1 MEVHAGVSTC
11 AQDGIGEHGD
21 SDVEK
26 DGDLIMLLPVESD
39 RAPTPR
45 ALCWTIIGAIVLMII
60 GVNVLTI
67 IVLHARD
74 ADSGDSGVV
83 SARAQS
89 RADRDYMLRWVWS
102 HEVQNVTRTN
112 ESQPTFLQQWFAP
125 VRRWSALSQLSNEVL
140 EHRYRQHVGC
150 ARFCGP
156 LSSLAHKLHAS
167 DASEYYCVDVTPDG
181 VTFDEALNAEC
192 LLTEKISDRMS
203 AVIDFL
209 SHIKPRVSA
218 TLIVDASDQLS
229 ISQGHKEEL
238 YSERI
243 RSVAFCDSCYSAQ
256 ETFPFDGHAILIPDF
271 EFLSSAGY
279 YGMKAE
285 IDRAAAASPFRSK
298 ARKITFRGSTTGN
311 TIRHSPTHLS
321 ENGRLRVSIRS
332 REKCAGCVPENFDI
346 SVSSIVQVSD
356 VTAAAIIEQGLVGG
370 HMTSSQM
377 MQSRALLDMD
387 GNSNSWRGCWWKLR
401 SNSVVIKEPSQWC
414 QWYYPRLVPFV
425 HFIPLSDDLQAL
437 GKWVADDANVEQ
449 MVSIANAATK
459 FTDTLTVEDAR
470 EAVRSALRPPL
481 FSFFKRIRRSDPY

>member
-1 MEVHAGVSTC
+1 VEQDDDSTL
-11 AQDGIGEHGD
+11 
-21 SDVEK
+21 
-26 DGDLIMLLPVESD
+26 DGDLITLLPVESD
-39 RAPTPR
+39 RRR
-45 ALCWTIIGAIVLMII
+45 ALASRPWLCSTIIGAIVLMII
-60 GVNVLTI
+60 GVNLLTI
-67 IVLHARD
+67 IVLNARD
-74 ADSGDSGVV
+74 AESGVV

-102 HEVQNVTRTN
+102 HEVHNATITN
-112 ESQPTFLQQWFAP
+112 ESRPTFLQQWFAP

-167 DASEYYCVDVTPDG
+167 RARDYYCVDVTPDG

-192 LLTEKISDRMS
+192 LLTEKISGRMS
-203 AVIDFL
+203 AVVDFL
-209 SHIKPRVSA
+209 SQIKPRVSA
-218 TLIVDASDQLS
+218 TLIVDTLDQLA
-229 ISQGHKEEL
+229 ISASHKEEL

-243 RSVAFCDSCYSAQ
+243 RTVAFCDSCYSAQ
-256 ETFPFDGHAILIPDF
+256 ETSPFDGHAILIPDM

-279 YGMKAE
+279 DAFKAQ
-285 IDRAAAASPFRSK
+285 IDLAAAASPFSSK
-298 ARKITFRGSTTGN
+298 TRKITFRGSTTGN
-311 TIRHSPTHLS
+311 NTRHSPTHLS
-321 ENGRLRVSIRS
+321 ENARLRVSIRS

-356 VTAAAIIEQGLVGG
+356 VTAAAIVEQGLIGD

-377 MQSRALLDMD
+377 MQSRAILDMD

-425 HFIPLSDDLQAL
+425 HFIPLSDLQAL

-449 MVSIANAATK
+449 MVSIANAATT

-481 FSFFKRIRRSDPY
+481 FSFFKRIRSIDPYPLSTPFGRSD